1 MFISIWCLTMAK
13 FNIKILGV
21 GCPKCQALENRVRE
35 VIEKH
40 NIDAEVE
47 KVSNLNEIAKFGV
60 MITPALVINGKVVSS
75 GTPLPS
81 SDQIVEWLR

>member
-1 MFISIWCLTMAK
+1 MTKL
-13 FNIKILGV
+13 NVKILGV
-21 GCPKCQALENRVRE
+21 GCPKCQALETRVRE

-40 NIDAEVE
+40 KIDAEIE
-47 KVSNLNEIAKFGV
+47 KISNLNEIAKFGV

-81 SDQIVEWLR
+81 SDQILEWLK